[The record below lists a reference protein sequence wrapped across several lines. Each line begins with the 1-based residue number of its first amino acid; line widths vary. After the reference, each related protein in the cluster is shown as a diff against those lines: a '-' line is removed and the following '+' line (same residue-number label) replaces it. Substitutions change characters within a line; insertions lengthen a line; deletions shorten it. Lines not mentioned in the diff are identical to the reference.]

1 MVTDLKDIL
10 EIILALVLCV
20 LIIWLAYKFSRIFAL
35 RTGGRFSGRYMHEIE
50 RIAVGTGSY
59 ITILQCGTGY
69 YLVGV
74 TQDNISILAELD
86 KETLQ
91 ELPEVH
97 EAAEESEFFMKLKS
111 ELENIKNKRNVR

>member
-35 RTGGRFSGRYMHEIE
+35 RTGRRFSGRYMHEIE

-59 ITILQCGTGY
+59 IAILQCGTGY